1 MWSAS
6 FSTAGRRGTSK
17 AVAGPARFVPRFVPR
32 RWPLALLLALP
43 ASLPA
48 LFPVTAVAEPAA
60 SEAEAV
66 VRETADQVLRRLRAE
81 DETIKRDP
89 GQIYG
94 IISELILPRFDFRA
108 MSRWVLGRHWKEA
121 DEDQRARFAELF
133 QKLLVRTYGHSLQGY
148 KDRELRVVSHTPGRR
163 PGQAVVNTEV
173 VQPDGENIPIAYR
186 MRWREQRGWQV
197 LDVKIAGI
205 SLLTTYR
212 NTFDES
218 VRRDGLDGLIAR
230 MAARDGGGFEAVRGK
245 DPDAGGRGEGS

>member
-1 MWSAS
+1 
-6 FSTAGRRGTSK
+6 
-17 AVAGPARFVPRFVPR
+17 
-32 RWPLALLLALP
+32 
-43 ASLPA
+43 LPA
-48 LFPVTAVAEPAA
+48 LFPVAAVAEPVA

-66 VRETADQVLRRLRAE
+66 VRETADEVLRRLRAE
-81 DETIKRDP
+81 DDVIERDP

-133 QKLLVRTYGHSLQGY
+133 QKLLVRTYGHSLRGY
-148 KDRELRVVSHTPGRR
+148 KERELRIVSHKPGRR
-163 PGQAVVNTEV
+163 PGQAIVNTEV
-173 VQPDGENIPIAYR
+173 VQPGGDNIPIAYR
-186 MRWREQRGWQV
+186 MRWREQNGWQV

-230 MAARDGGGFEAVRGK
+230 MAARGGDGFEAGRGK
-245 DPDAGGRGEGS
+245 DPGAADRGEGS